1 MSKTAIEYAAE
12 YVAGMMGGLVLPYA
26 PWRYKTGGDDPLPDA
41 YFVGDFSEVPSAT
54 AEENGMRPVTVIL
67 RGYTRGDMLALFV
80 AAGKIEK
87 SCAKTEILPDG
98 TGIAV
103 FYDSA
108 MPVPTG
114 DGQLKSIKINLNIQV
129 WRVR

>member
-1 MSKTAIEYAAE
+1 MSKTAIEYAVE
-12 YVAGMMGGLVLPYA
+12 YVSGMMSGLALPHA
-26 PWRYKTGGDDPLPDA
+26 PWRYSRKAGDPMPDA
-41 YFVGDFSEVPSAT
+41 YFSSDYNEVPSAT

-67 RGYTRGDMLALFV
+67 RGYTRGDMLSLFV

-87 SCAKTEILPDG
+87 SCAKTVILPDG
-98 TGIAV
+98 TGLAV

-114 DGQLKSIKINLNIQV
+114 DAQLKSIKINLNIQV
-129 WRVR
+129 WRVN